1 MPLQRAAP
9 RGARRCSLMRLG
21 RAWGNLSW
29 PTQPHSTFPV
39 TDIAFPDFANRVRDP
54 ELVVRI
60 RLPPAVSE
68 QTFCSSQDDALSIAA
83 AVLGRTE
90 RPNLVTW
97 WRPRRTYRRSRLGEG
112 SVDIQPPSSRFAKNM
127 RSSALFSRLLEPTTA
142 RRRFMRTPKSGR
154 YLPKNV
160 SGDGWTPAWIAFAE
174 LRMPFVVSSVPKRS
188 IATSSII
195 TSAAAMPP
203 ADHALRIVRAA
214 A

>member
-1 MPLQRAAP
+1 
-9 RGARRCSLMRLG
+9 MRLG

-29 PTQPHSTFPV
+29 AYATHGTFPV

-60 RLPPAVSE
+60 RLLPAVSV
-68 QTFCSSQDDALSIAA
+68 QTFCSSQDDALSIPA

-97 WRPRRTYRRSRLGEG
+97 WRPRRTYRRSRLGEC
-112 SVDIQPPSSRFAKNM
+112 SVDIQPRSSRFAKNR
-127 RSSALFSRLLEPTTA
+127 RSSASFPVSWNRLPRGGGLV
-142 RRRFMRTPKSGR
+142 RTPKSGR